1 MHANVQMLTLTN
13 THAHTRAH
21 THTHTYP
28 HTHAHIHTR
37 AQAQNHT
44 HTYTHAYVPKH
55 STTYTL
61 AHTHTHT
68 HTRALKH
75 THTHTH
81 THVHNHSLT
90 NFRDGLRCVGKCAC
104 HHIGSIRVVC
114 VSVRA
119 AFTKGTDSNC
129 VCHLSSQ
136 KCVCYFMCVGGC
148 GCGWVWR
155 GGGLH
160 VCVGVC
166 V

>member
-1 MHANVQMLTLTN
+1 MIIDQLACKRTNVDPHEHTR
-13 THAHTRAH
+13 AHTRAH
-21 THTHTYP
+21 THTHLPTHARTHTHTCSSSKP
-28 HTHAHIHTR
+28 HTHIHTCIRAQALNHIHTC
-37 AQAQNHT
+37 T
-44 HTYTHAYVPKH
+44 
-55 STTYTL
+55 
-61 AHTHTHT
+61 HTHTHT
-68 HTRALKH
+68 HVRSN

-148 GCGWVWR
+148 GCGWV
-155 GGGLH
+155 
-160 VCVGVC
+160 
-166 V
+166 